1 MRSPP
6 AFLKTSSSTLAG
18 LLIDSSA
25 LARGLLGN
33 YESCGK
39 VVCKLGGRKED
50 CQMTRIYFRLIAF
63 LASAYLLLPD
73 LILAAGEKADMLVVV
88 ADSRRVTWS
97 VSRFFV
103 DVYNTNPLMFGVYCI
118 ILTAFLGGTLGFIT
132 DFIMK
137 RTGID
142 LTSRKIVEH

>member
-1 MRSPP
+1 MVRIFSR
-6 AFLKTSSSTLAG
+6 LLA
-18 LLIDSSA
+18 L
-25 LARGLLGN
+25 
-33 YESCGK
+33 
-39 VVCKLGGRKED
+39 
-50 CQMTRIYFRLIAF
+50 

-73 LILAAGEKADMLVVV
+73 LILAAGGQADMLVVV

-97 VSRFFV
+97 VSRFFI
-103 DVYNTNPLMFGVYCI
+103 DVYNTNPLMFGIYCI
-118 ILTAFLGGTLGFIT
+118 ILTAALGGSLGFIT

>member
-1 MRSPP
+1 MVRIFSR
-6 AFLKTSSSTLAG
+6 LLA
-18 LLIDSSA
+18 L
-25 LARGLLGN
+25 
-33 YESCGK
+33 
-39 VVCKLGGRKED
+39 
-50 CQMTRIYFRLIAF
+50 

-103 DVYNTNPLMFGVYCI
+103 DVYNTNPFMFGIYCI
-118 ILTAFLGGTLGFIT
+118 IVTAVLGGGLGLIT

>member
-1 MRSPP
+1 MVRIFSR
-6 AFLKTSSSTLAG
+6 
-18 LLIDSSA
+18 LL
-25 LARGLLGN
+25 
-33 YESCGK
+33 
-39 VVCKLGGRKED
+39 
-50 CQMTRIYFRLIAF
+50 AF

-97 VSRFFV
+97 VSKFFV
-103 DVYNTNPLMFGVYCI
+103 DVYNTNPFMFGIYCV
-118 ILTAFLGGTLGFIT
+118 ILTAILGGVLGLVT

>member
-1 MRSPP
+1 MIRICS
-6 AFLKTSSSTLAG
+6 K
-18 LLIDSSA
+18 LL
-25 LARGLLGN
+25 
-33 YESCGK
+33 
-39 VVCKLGGRKED
+39 
-50 CQMTRIYFRLIAF
+50 MF

-103 DVYNTNPLMFGVYCI
+103 DVYNTNPFMFGIYCI
-118 ILTAFLGGTLGFIT
+118 ILTAFLGGALGLIT